1 MKGENRMTNANEL
14 NYGNRKNDIC
24 SVKAADNISSYV
36 FEHSK
41 TSAGN
46 ASEMCLA
53 EYLKDWIR
61 NVTGI
66 KETTR
71 NVYAGHISN
80 HIIPAIGDIVLSR
93 IDTALLQGFVT
104 LLELAPSTVRVVY
117 NVLRSALKHAHSMN
131 LIEDVYSDVVL
142 PKRVRT
148 KKIVLT
154 RDEQRRLEQA
164 IYEPEDIGVLICLY
178 TGIRIGELCAL
189 RWKDID
195 QEARV
200 MRICGTQARI
210 DGEIRIIPP
219 KSEMSSRSIPIP
231 ECIAKLLTKDGSS
244 SEYVISGKNGEP
256 MDVRTYRR
264 RFKRLLKKAGLPDI
278 QFHAL
283 RHTFSTR
290 AIEVG
295 MDYRTLSE
303 ILGHSS
309 VAITLDLYAHSLDAH
324 KRMQMDKI
332 NMIYNR

>member
-1 MKGENRMTNANEL
+1 MINANEISHS
-14 NYGNRKNDIC
+14 YAKKDIIGIT
-24 SVKAADNISSYV
+24 AADNISCAV
-36 FEHSK
+36 FECCKSDEIC
-41 TSAGN
+41 AEN
-46 ASEMCLA
+46 MYLA
-53 EYLKDWIR
+53 DYLKVWIR
-61 NVTGI
+61 NITGI

-71 NVYAGHISN
+71 RIYAGHISN
-80 HIIPAIGDIVLSR
+80 HIIPAIGNTKLSN
-93 IDTALLQGFVT
+93 IDAALLQEFVMSM
-104 LLELAPSTVRVVY
+104 ELSPSTVRVIY
-117 NVLRSALKHAHSMN
+117 NVLRSALKYAHSMD
-131 LIEDVYSDVVL
+131 LIDDVYSNVRL
-142 PKRVRT
+142 PKRMRT
-148 KKIVLT
+148 KKNILT
-154 RDEQRRLEQA
+154 CEEQRRLEQA
-164 IYEPEDIGVLICLY
+164 VSEPGDIGILICLY

-195 QEARV
+195 LEARV

-210 DGEIRIIPP
+210 GGSIRIIPP

-231 ECIAKLLTKDGSS
+231 ECIAELLVKANSAG
-244 SEYVISGKNGEP
+244 EYVISGRNGEP

-278 QFHAL
+278 PFHAL

-309 VAITLDLYAHSLDAH
+309 VAITLDIYAHSLDAH

-332 NMIYNR
+332 NIIYNR

>member
-1 MKGENRMTNANEL
+1 MINANEI
-14 NYGNRKNDIC
+14 NYSHTKSNIH
-24 SVKAADNISSYV
+24 SIVAANNISCAVECDKESTDNI
-36 FEHSK
+36 
-41 TSAGN
+41 
-46 ASEMCLA
+46 CLA
-53 EYLKDWIR
+53 DYLSGWIR

-71 NVYAGHISN
+71 RIYAGHISN
-80 HIIPAIGDIVLSR
+80 HIIPAIGGVALCDIDTFLLQEFVLSL
-93 IDTALLQGFVT
+93 DLS
-104 LLELAPSTVRVVY
+104 PSTVRVVY
-117 NVLRSALKHAHSMN
+117 NVLRSALRHAHSMQ
-131 LIEDVYSDVVL
+131 LIDDVYSAVSL
-142 PKRVRT
+142 PKRVRV
-148 KKIVLT
+148 KKNILT
-154 RDEQRRLEQA
+154 REEQRRLEQA
-164 IYEPEDIGVLICLY
+164 VSEPEDIGVLICLY

-195 QEARV
+195 SEARV

-210 DGEIRIIPP
+210 DGCIRIIPP

-231 ECIAKLLTKDGSS
+231 ECIAKLLIKDSS
-244 SEYVISGKNGEP
+244 AGEYVISGKNGEP

-264 RFKRLLKKAGLPDI
+264 RFKRLLKKAGIPDI

-324 KRMQMDKI
+324 KRMQMDKM
-332 NMIYNR
+332 NTIYNR